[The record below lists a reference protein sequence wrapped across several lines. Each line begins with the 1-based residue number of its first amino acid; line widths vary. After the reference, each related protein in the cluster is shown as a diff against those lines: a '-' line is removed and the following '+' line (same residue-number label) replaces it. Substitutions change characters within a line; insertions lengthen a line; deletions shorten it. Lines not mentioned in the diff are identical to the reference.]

1 MTAGSCPISVC
12 GKTTPIFTM
21 ALRRLTRRSLPAGP
35 APVDDE
41 APPSYKG
48 ARPTGPRARQLER
61 GQAMKQVLAVV
72 LLLHLLVITG
82 QLDVVAQPRPPIK
95 IGFTADLTGIA
106 AQPAKDMV
114 N

>member
-48 ARPTGPRARQLER
+48 ARPTGPRTRQLER
-61 GQAMKQVLAVV
+61 GQAMKQVDPLAHHRRRLGRPHPAPEVPV
-72 LLLHLLVITG
+72 GRAHRLGVEPA
-82 QLDVVAQPRPPIK
+82 VAP
-95 IGFTADLTGIA
+95 
-106 AQPAKDMV
+106 
-114 N
+114 